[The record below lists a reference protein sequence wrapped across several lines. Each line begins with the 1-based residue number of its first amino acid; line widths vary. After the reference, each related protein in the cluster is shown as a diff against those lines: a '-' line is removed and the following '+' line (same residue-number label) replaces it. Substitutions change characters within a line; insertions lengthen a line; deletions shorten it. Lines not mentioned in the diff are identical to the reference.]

1 MTCGSRTKRSLIR
14 MEDDLRVV
22 RFPTSDRTEPV
33 PSFFEPNL
41 REHLVVFILGPVFSR
56 RK

>member
-1 MTCGSRTKRSLIR
+1 MTCGSKTKRSLIR